1 MPACATPA
9 AASIATTIASSLRFM
24 SSLLLLEME
33 SRREL
38 YPPWRPGG
46 DRLAEKRRAQSADE
60 PRVVHPIDMTLNA
73 STPTDHA
80 AASSPFPIRSE
91 IPATSA
97 GREGAEP
104 GPWSVFRATPAG
116 RAFVW
121 PVR

>member
-60 PRVVHPIDMTLNA
+60 PRVVHPIDDVERVD
-73 STPTDHA
+73 TDRPRR
-80 AASSPFPIRSE
+80 SVLSLPDPIGNPCDHRGSRR
-91 IPATSA
+91 
-97 GREGAEP
+97 GGA
-104 GPWSVFRATPAG
+104 
-116 RAFVW
+116 
-121 PVR
+121 